1 MRFWLDENVSRAV
14 DQNSLTP
21 WGEQNSLTPERNN
34 AKQQLEVL
42 LAHDQVVLL
51 KTAANLSVSRR
62 QPNDFFAFFIL
73 FLSFVSGNIKGL
85 GETKP
90 TVSLG
95 TSH

>member
-21 WGEQNSLTPERNN
+21 WGEQNSLTPDFR
-34 AKQQLEVL
+34 